1 MYDPRNEWREFVG
14 ANRTEALGKAL
25 SFFGA
30 KEEELEIVD
39 PPAGEIF
46 GLAAR
51 ALVVAALRDRKQR
64 QGTPRGSDRF
74 SERPSSREREGRG
87 DHRHREPRRGAESER
102 PAAQPQKSASA
113 PVAEAPEEEP
123 SVGTA
128 STPLSTVG
136 EFVLGLIERME
147 VGPFEISEGR
157 EGNLIAVSLRGPA
170 AVKVTGGD
178 ARSIDAIQLL
188 ANQAVVRNG
197 DENSRVVVDAEGDSD
212 RREAYLARL
221 AERAAQRATETGR
234 SVAIDPMNPKDR
246 RIVHVALR
254 EFEGVVTMSV
264 GSGRYRQVVV
274 VPEGA
279 PEYEEARRQAE
290 AASNRSES

>member
-1 MYDPRNEWREFVG
+1 MYDPRSEWREFVG
-14 ANRTEALGKAL
+14 ANRNEALGKAS
-25 SFFGA
+25 SFFA
-30 KEEELEIVD
+30 VREDELEIVE

-51 ALVVAALRDRKQR
+51 ALIVAALRDRKQR
-64 QGTPRGSDRF
+64 GGGSRGPERP
-74 SERPSSREREGRG
+74 SERPAGRQGEGRG
-87 DHRHREPRRGAESER
+87 DNRFREPRRAVESER
-102 PAAQPQKSASA
+102 PAVQPPKLS
-113 PVAEAPEEEP
+113 PAPEPEEP
-123 SVGTA
+123 SVGSA
-128 STPLSTVG
+128 RTPLSPVG

-147 VGPFEISEGR
+147 VGPFEMSEGR
-157 EGNLIAVSLRGPA
+157 EGNLIAIGLRGPA
-170 AVKVTGGD
+170 AMKVTAGD

-188 ANQAVVRNG
+188 ANQAVLRTG
-197 DENSRVVVDAEGDSD
+197 DENLRVVVDAEGDSD

-221 AERAAQRATETGR
+221 AERAAQRAAETGR

-254 EFEGVVTMSV
+254 DFEGVVTMSV

-290 AASNRSES
+290 TASSRTE

>member
-14 ANRTEALGKAL
+14 SNRSEALGKAC
-25 SFFGA
+25 SFFSA
-30 KEEELEIVD
+30 REEELELVE

-51 ALVVAALRDRKQR
+51 ALLVAALRARTPQR
-64 QGTPRGSDRF
+64 GGGARGAERS
-74 SERPSSREREGRG
+74 SERPAGRHGEGRG
-87 DHRHREPRRGAESER
+87 DNRSREPRRPAEPER
-102 PAAQPQKSASA
+102 PAAVPPKAAA
-113 PVAEAPEEEP
+113 PVEQEEP
-123 SVGTA
+123 SVGSA
-128 STPLSTVG
+128 RTPLTPVG
-136 EFVLGLIERME
+136 EFVLGLVERME
-147 VGPFEISEGR
+147 VGPFELSEGR
-157 EGNLIAVSLRGPA
+157 EGNLIAIGLRGSA
-170 AVKVTGGD
+170 AMRVTAGD

-188 ANQAVVRNG
+188 ANQVVLRTG
-197 DENSRVVVDAEGDSD
+197 DESLRVVVDAEGDSD
-212 RREAYLARL
+212 RREVYLGRL
-221 AERAAQRATETGR
+221 AERAAERATETGR

-254 EFEGVVTMSV
+254 DYEGVVTMSV

-290 AASNRSES
+290 AASSRTEG

>member
-1 MYDPRNEWREFVG
+1 MYDPRSEWREFVG
-14 ANRTEALGKAL
+14 ASRSEALGKAC
-25 SFFGA
+25 SFFSA
-30 KEEELEIVD
+30 REDELELVE

-51 ALVVAALRDRKQR
+51 VLVVAAVRDRR
-64 QGTPRGSDRF
+64 QKSAAPRGPERS
-74 SERPSSREREGRG
+74 SERPGGRSEGRG
-87 DHRHREPRRGAESER
+87 DNRFREPRRGGEPDR
-102 PAAQPQKSASA
+102 PALQPPKGT
-113 PVAEAPEEEP
+113 PAPEREEP
-123 SVGTA
+123 SVGSA
-128 STPLSTVG
+128 RTPLTPVG

-147 VGPFEISEGR
+147 VGPFEVSEGR
-157 EGNLIAVSLRGPA
+157 EGNLIAIGLRGPA
-170 AVKVTGGD
+170 AMKVTAGD

-188 ANQAVVRNG
+188 ANQVVLQGG
-197 DENSRVVVDAEGDSD
+197 DESLRVVVDAEGDSD
-212 RREAYLARL
+212 RREAYLAKL

-264 GSGRYRQVVV
+264 GAGRYRQVVV

-290 AASNRSES
+290 TAANRTDG

>member
-1 MYDPRNEWREFVG
+1 VYDPRSEWREFVG
-14 ANRTEALGKAL
+14 ANRAEAMGKAS

-30 KEEELEIVD
+30 REEELEVVE
-39 PPAGEIF
+39 PPNGEIF
-46 GLAAR
+46 GLSAR
-51 ALVVAALRDRKQR
+51 VLLVAALRERKQR
-64 QGTPRGSDRF
+64 MAPSRSPER
-74 SERPSSREREGRG
+74 SAERPTGRQWEGRG
-87 DHRHREPRRGAESER
+87 ENRFREPRRGGGETER
-102 PAAQPQKSASA
+102 PSVQPARPS
-113 PVAEAPEEEP
+113 PAPETEEP

-128 STPLSTVG
+128 RTPLTPVG

-147 VGPFEISEGR
+147 VGPFELNESR
-157 EGNLIAVSLRGPA
+157 EGNLIAIGLRGTA
-170 AVKVTGGD
+170 AMKVTSGD

-188 ANQAVVRNG
+188 ANQAVLRTG
-197 DENSRVVVDAEGDSD
+197 EENLRVVVDAEGDSD

-234 SVAIDPMNPKDR
+234 SVAIDPMNPRDR

-254 EFEGVVTMSV
+254 DFEGVVTMSV

-290 AASNRSES
+290 NASNRGDR

>member
-1 MYDPRNEWREFVG
+1 MYDPRSEWREFVG
-14 ANRTEALGKAL
+14 ASRSEALGKAC
-25 SFFGA
+25 SFFSA
-30 KEEELEIVD
+30 REEELEIVE

-51 ALVVAALRDRKQR
+51 ALIVAAVRDRR
-64 QGTPRGSDRF
+64 QKGPAPRGPERS
-74 SERPSSREREGRG
+74 SERTGGRSAEGRG
-87 DHRHREPRRGAESER
+87 DNRFREPRRGGDSDR
-102 PAAQPQKSASA
+102 PASQPPKVS
-113 PVAEAPEEEP
+113 PAPEGEEP
-123 SVGTA
+123 SVGSA
-128 STPLSTVG
+128 RTPLTPVG

-147 VGPFEISEGR
+147 VGPFEMSEGR
-157 EGNLIAVSLRGPA
+157 EGNLIAIGLRGPA
-170 AVKVTGGD
+170 AMKVTAGD

-188 ANQAVVRNG
+188 ANQVVLQAG
-197 DENSRVVVDAEGDSD
+197 DENLRVVVDAEGDSD

-264 GSGRYRQVVV
+264 GAGRYRQVVV

-290 AASNRSES
+290 TAANRTDG

>member
-1 MYDPRNEWREFVG
+1 MYDARSEWREFVG
-14 ANRTEALGKAL
+14 ANRSEALAKAS
-25 SFFGA
+25 SFFSA
-30 KEEELEIVD
+30 REDELDVVE
-39 PPAGEIF
+39 PPPGEIF

-51 ALVVAALRDRKQR
+51 VLIVAALRDRKQR
-64 QGTPRGSDRF
+64 GGAPRGPDRPA
-74 SERPSSREREGRG
+74 ERPGGRQTEGRG
-87 DHRHREPRRGAESER
+87 ESRFREPRRGGESDR
-102 PAAQPQKSASA
+102 PATQPPKLSPA
-113 PVAEAPEEEP
+113 PAPEAEEP
-123 SVGTA
+123 SVGSA
-128 STPLSTVG
+128 RTPLSPVG

-147 VGPFEISEGR
+147 VGPFEMSEGR
-157 EGNLIAVSLRGPA
+157 EGNLIAIGLRGSA
-170 AVKVTGGD
+170 AMKVTAGD

-188 ANQAVVRNG
+188 ANQVVLRAG
-197 DENSRVVVDAEGDSD
+197 DENLRVVVDAEGDSD

-290 AASNRSES
+290 ASNRTEG

>member
-1 MYDPRNEWREFVG
+1 MYDPRSEWREFVG
-14 ANRTEALGKAL
+14 ANRSEAVGKAL

-30 KEEELEIVD
+30 KEDELEIVE
-39 PPAGEIF
+39 PPAGEVS

-51 ALVVAALRDRKQR
+51 ALVVAALRDRK
-64 QGTPRGSDRF
+64 PRAGAHRSPERS
-74 SERPSSREREGRG
+74 SERPSGREREGRG
-87 DHRHREPRRGAESER
+87 DARSREPRRGNGPER
-102 PAAQPQKSASA
+102 SGGLPSKSAQ
-113 PVAEAPEEEP
+113 APEEEP
-123 SVGTA
+123 SVGA
-128 STPLSTVG
+128 SRTPLSPVG

-147 VGPFEISEGR
+147 VGPFEMSEGR
-157 EGNLIAVSLRGPA
+157 EGNLIAISLSGPA

-188 ANQAVVRNG
+188 ANQVVVRTG
-197 DENSRVVVDAEGDSD
+197 DESLRVVVDAEGDSD

-234 SVAIDPMNPKDR
+234 SVAIDPMNPRDR

-254 EFEGVVTMSV
+254 EFDGVVTMSV

-290 AASNRSES
+290 TASNRSES